1 MKIPELPKLT
11 KLFNEAQLTRLE
23 LQNEHEHIILEKKPA
38 PSISQLPSTAQTPTS
53 KPGPTPKLPSTTQ
66 VVKAPFIGT
75 FYAAASPTESPFVKV
90 GTQVQTGQVLGI
102 IEAMKMMNEIKAP
115 CAGTLAKVLVT
126 NEANVEY
133 DQELFVI
140 AK

>member
-38 PSISQLPSTAQTPTS
+38 PSISQLPSTAQTSTS

-66 VVKAPFIGT
+66 VVKAPP
-75 FYAAASPTESPFVKV
+75 SSERSMQLPVPQNRPLSK
-90 GTQVQTGQVLGI
+90 LGHRY
-102 IEAMKMMNEIKAP
+102 KRDKS
-115 CAGTLAKVLVT
+115 
-126 NEANVEY
+126 
-133 DQELFVI
+133 
-140 AK
+140 

>member
-1 MKIPELPKLT
+1 M
-11 KLFNEAQLTRLE
+11 
-23 LQNEHEHIILEKKPA
+23 
-38 PSISQLPSTAQTPTS
+38 
-53 KPGPTPKLPSTTQ
+53 
-66 VVKAPFIGT
+66 GT